1 MLTDSVEYITDSAP
15 ATERMIMM
23 NRSVKQVS
31 QLIIKVSACL
41 TNMMKMITA
50 YTEEELMKEYLT
62 AAECQR

>member
-23 NRSVKQVS
+23 NRSVKQAS

-41 TNMMKMITA
+41 TNMMKMITE